1 MCASDSARLFD
12 AGCKRCERLSTFLQ
26 DVSRQ
31 YPDYHA
37 APVPSFGEP
46 DAALLIVVWRGRR
59 PDWRPVIVGGLVGF
73 AVHVVE
79 VAAAGWTAYPLLV
92 ALNLILPL
100 ALAPVAWLAGR
111 EVVDAHPDR

>member
-1 MCASDSARLFD
+1 MNIRHPPFAWVALGLLAALVVTNAVFLILVRTGGPLVGLLF
-12 AGCKRCERLSTFLQ
+12 
-26 DVSRQ
+26 
-31 YPDYHA
+31 Y
-37 APVPSFGEP
+37 
-46 DAALLIVVWRGRR
+46 AALLIVVWRGRR
-59 PDWRPVIVGGLVGF
+59 PDWRPVVVGGLVGF

-79 VAAAGWTAYPLLV
+79 VVVAGWTAHPLLM